1 MYSVVCNQQSILEK
15 LKQANQVQFS
25 HRPKTME
32 NDLKGKI
39 VVTHIVSKQTGSRPN
54 QRAGINRHSMASKSH
69 TNKFS

>member
-32 NDLKGKI
+32 NDRKGKI